1 MPPSHFQRAL
11 CLLPVPFGMTKRR
24 AAAARIDV
32 AITSNLTAAQM
43 ARMTVRCGG
52 NDDRTHPLPLVARQR

>member
-11 CLLPVPFGMTKRR
+11 CLLPVPFGMTKHG
-24 AAAARIDV
+24 AAARIDV

-52 NDDRTHPLPLVARQR
+52 NDDRTHPLVARQR